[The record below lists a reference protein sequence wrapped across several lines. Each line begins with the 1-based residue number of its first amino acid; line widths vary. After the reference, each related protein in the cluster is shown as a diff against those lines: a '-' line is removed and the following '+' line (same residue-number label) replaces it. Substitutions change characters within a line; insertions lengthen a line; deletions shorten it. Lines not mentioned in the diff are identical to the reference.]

1 MIDFSKI
8 NLFFD
13 ITDPLQI
20 LSAVYCE
27 NHRLLDF
34 LCLLLSGANMRENI
48 FEYLKL
54 ICKKSFPVFPLVC

>member
-1 MIDFSKI
+1 M
-8 NLFFD
+8 
-13 ITDPLQI
+13 
-20 LSAVYCE
+20 CE

-54 ICKKSFPVFPLVC
+54 ICKKVSQFFRWFVESRHVGRFHWSNRDENIYFFN